1 MGNASEAGVFFSFF
15 PIPTLVAGY
24 CWIKSKKKDW
34 LVGGLLLISIPML
47 IYTTVGLPATIANIT
62 LLSYSMPE
70 RVVDIIGY
78 IQIYFIVILMSRY
91 AKKRKF
97 SIGTAK

>member
-1 MGNASEAGVFFSFF
+1 
-15 PIPTLVAGY
+15 
-24 CWIKSKKKDW
+24 
-34 LVGGLLLISIPML
+34 ML

-78 IQIYFIVILMSRY
+78 IQIYFIVIIEMLTLC
-91 AKKRKF
+91 KKEKIFNRHSKYYCYRL
-97 SIGTAK
+97 

>member
-1 MGNASEAGVFFSFF
+1 M
-15 PIPTLVAGY
+15 
-24 CWIKSKKKDW
+24 
-34 LVGGLLLISIPML
+34 LISIPML

-91 AKKRKF
+91 AKKEKIFNRHSKYYCY
-97 SIGTAK
+97 SCSW